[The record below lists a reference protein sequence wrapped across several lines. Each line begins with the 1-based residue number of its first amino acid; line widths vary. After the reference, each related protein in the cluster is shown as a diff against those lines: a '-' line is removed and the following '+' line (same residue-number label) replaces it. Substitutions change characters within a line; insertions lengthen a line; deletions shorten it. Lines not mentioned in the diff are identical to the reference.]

1 MISVQIRE
9 VLELQKEYTFKN
21 TPAMQRRG
29 KLIREGIAGSLN
41 ENLER
46 FTKHDAAIE
55 DLWVQGKD
63 GDGNKAEIPWVR
75 LASKELSPSAT
86 KGWYVVFLF
95 SATGSNCYLSLGHAS
110 TTYDG
115 DSMEHRYQKALAPEI
130 ASGLMKWGREKL
142 HLDLIKNP
150 RLKFSRNLE
159 AKGDLAE
166 AYDRTSLCGFEYK
179 KESIPSDEQIL
190 SDVEFLLGLLAK
202 IYLLQETDA
211 TIPGSESPEH
221 QLAVGA
227 IAQAAGRDLTGP
239 RRQGRSRLPQA
250 HKKVIEEHAVQ
261 VSINHLDKIGFTNIK
276 NVGQNHSYD
285 IAAKLNGVDF
295 YIEVKGTV
303 SLGEKVVLTRNEVLL
318 HRQEHPNN
326 ALIVVSLIDLDRSEP
341 PSARGGTILFISPWK
356 IDDSELEPLG
366 YEYKISAKDDIM
378 MVP

>member
-1 MISVQIRE
+1 MIRDQILE

-29 KLIREGIAGSLN
+29 RLIREEIAGSLSA
-41 ENLER
+41 NLDR
-46 FTKHDAAIE
+46 FKSRYEIAIE

-115 DSMEHRYQKALAPEI
+115 ESLERRYQKALAPEV
-130 ASGLMKWGREKL
+130 AESLMNWGREKL
-142 HLDLIKNP
+142 RLSEVKNS

-159 AKGDLAE
+159 AKGNLAE
-166 AYDRTSLCGFEYK
+166 AYDRTSLCGFEYRK
-179 KESIPSDEQIL
+179 NAIPDDEQIY
-190 SDVEFLLGLLAK
+190 SDVEFLLGLLSK

-211 TIPGSESPEH
+211 TIPGSNSPEH
-221 QLAVGA
+221 EEAVEA
-227 IAQAAGRDLTGP
+227 ISQAAGKNLTGP

-250 HKKVIEEHAVQ
+250 HKKVIEERAVEVAMQ
-261 VSINHLDKIGFTNIK
+261 LLAKKGFTNIK
-276 NVGQNHSYD
+276 DVGKNHSYD
-285 IAAKLNGVDF
+285 IAAKLDGVDF
-295 YIEVKGTV
+295 YVEVKGTI

-318 HRQEHPNN
+318 HKQEHPNN
-326 ALIVVSLIDLDRSEP
+326 ALIIVSQIDLNRDEP
-341 PSARGGTILFISPWK
+341 PSASGGKIMFISPWE
-356 IDDSELEPLG
+356 IDDSDLEALG
-366 YEYKISAKDDIM
+366 FDYRIRSNKISR
-378 MVP
+378 

>member
-1 MISVQIRE
+1 MISTQIQE
-9 VLELQKEYTFKN
+9 VLELQKRYTPKN

-29 KLIREGIAGSLN
+29 ILIRKEIAASLN
-41 ENLER
+41 ENLDR
-46 FTKHDAAIE
+46 FKSKYEIAIE

-75 LASKELSPSAT
+75 LASKEQSPSAT

-115 DSMEHRYQKALAPEI
+115 DSMERRYQKALAPEV
-130 ASGLMKWGREKL
+130 AEGLMKWGREKL
-142 HLDLIKNP
+142 NLDQVKNP

-159 AKGDLAE
+159 AKGNLAE
-166 AYDRTSLCGFEYK
+166 AYDRTSLCGFEYR
-179 KESIPSDEQIL
+179 KESVPTDEQIF
-190 SDVEFLLGLLAK
+190 SDVEFLLEMLSK

-221 QLAVGA
+221 QEVIAA

-250 HKKVIEEHAVQ
+250 HKKVIEEHAVEVAMNQ
-261 VSINHLDKIGFTNIK
+261 LEKKGFTNIK
-276 NVGQNHSYD
+276 DVGKNHSYD

-295 YIEVKGTV
+295 YIEVKGTI
-303 SLGEKVVLTRNEVLL
+303 SLGEKVVLTKNEVLL

-326 ALIVVSLIDLDRSEP
+326 ALIVVSQIDLDRSEP
-341 PSARGGTILFISPWK
+341 PSAKGGKVLFISPWE
-356 IDDSELEPLG
+356 IDDSDLEALG
-366 YEYKISAKDDIM
+366 YDYRTNGKR
-378 MVP
+378 

>member
-1 MISVQIRE
+1 MISSQIRE

-29 KLIREGIAGSLN
+29 KLIREEIAGSLI
-41 ENLER
+41 ENLDR
-46 FTKHDAAIE
+46 FKSKYEITIQ

-75 LASKELSPSAT
+75 LSSKELSPSAT

-115 DSMEHRYQKALAPEI
+115 DSMERRYQKALSPEV
-130 ASGLMKWGREKL
+130 AESLMNWGREKL
-142 HLDLIKNP
+142 HITEIKNP

-159 AKGDLAE
+159 AKGNLAE
-166 AYDRTSLCGFEYK
+166 AYDRTSLCGFEYRRD
-179 KESIPSDEQIL
+179 EIPADDQIY
-190 SDVEFLLGLLAK
+190 SDVEFLLGLLSK

-221 QLAVGA
+221 QDAVAA
-227 IAQAAGRDLTGP
+227 ISEAAGRDLTGP

-250 HKKVIEEHAVQ
+250 HKKVIEEHAVE
-261 VSINHLDKIGFTNIK
+261 VAIKLLEKKGFSNIK
-276 NVGQNHSYD
+276 DVGKNHSYD
-285 IAAKLNGVDF
+285 IAAKLNGIDF
-295 YIEVKGTV
+295 YIEVKGTI
-303 SLGEKVVLTRNEVLL
+303 SLGEKVVLTKNEVLL

-326 ALIVVSLIDLDRSEP
+326 ALIVVSQIDLDRNEP
-341 PSARGGTILFISPWK
+341 PSAKGGKVLFVSPWEIK
-356 IDDSELEPLG
+356 DSDLEALG
-366 YEYKISAKDDIM
+366 FDYRIK
-378 MVP
+378 

>member
-1 MISVQIRE
+1 MISSQIRE
-9 VLELQKEYTFKN
+9 VLELQRQYTSKN

-29 KLIREGIAGSLN
+29 ILIRREIASSLS
-41 ENLER
+41 ENLDR
-46 FTKHDAAIE
+46 FKSKYEIAIE

-115 DSMEHRYQKALAPEI
+115 DSMERRYQKALAPEV
-130 ASGLMKWGREKL
+130 AAALMTWGRDKL
-142 HLDLIKNP
+142 NLDQVKNP

-159 AKGDLAE
+159 AKGNLAE
-166 AYDRTSLCGFEYK
+166 AYDRTSLCGFEYR
-179 KESIPSDEQIL
+179 KESVPSDEQIFT
-190 SDVEFLLGLLAK
+190 DIEFLLEMLSK
-202 IYLLQETDA
+202 IYFLQETDA

-221 QLAVGA
+221 KEAVAA

-250 HKKVIEEHAVQ
+250 HKKVIEEHAVE
-261 VSINHLDKIGFTNIK
+261 VAMKHLGKKGFTDIK
-276 NVGQNHSYD
+276 DVGKNRSYD
-285 IAAKLNGVDF
+285 IAAKLNDIDF
-295 YIEVKGTV
+295 YIEVKGTM

-326 ALIVVSLIDLDRSEP
+326 ALIVVSQIDLDRSEP
-341 PSARGGTILFISPWK
+341 PSAKGGKVIFISPWK
-356 IDDSELEPLG
+356 IEDSDLDALG
-366 YEYKISAKDDIM
+366 YDYKVMKNS
-378 MVP
+378 